1 MHHIPR
7 KENPAFFSFF
17 FNLYSLLFS
26 FPGEDITNLTRQ
38 FAIKLQSNSIPSSEV
53 KYFSKPSH
61 HPIIDNLLV
70 SSHIYYLLLPISY
83 CNSQKANLFPTFSSF
98 PWDISVL
105 FAIRMRLVMV
115 TPWHKGWDINFSI
128 VFLWELFH

>member
-1 MHHIPR
+1 MYQLCICNRRDFFVYFKMHHIPR
-7 KENPAFFSFF
+7 KENPAFFFFF

-26 FPGEDITNLTRQ
+26 FPGEGITNLTRQ
-38 FAIKLQSNSIPSSEV
+38 FAIKLQSNSILSSEV

-115 TPWHKGWDINFSI
+115 TP
-128 VFLWELFH
+128 